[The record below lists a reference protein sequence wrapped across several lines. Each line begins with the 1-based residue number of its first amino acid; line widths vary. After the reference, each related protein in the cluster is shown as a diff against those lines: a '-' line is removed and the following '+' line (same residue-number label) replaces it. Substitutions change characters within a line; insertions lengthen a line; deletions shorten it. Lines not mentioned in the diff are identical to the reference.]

1 LQSIPLFLE
10 LLKCIGNGGA
20 PSANALESA
29 VGPSVREETLH
40 ILLSC
45 AARHSNAAAISE
57 IGQLMKA
64 EQGNIVDIMTAKG
77 IILSL
82 KMLPNAYIAGRA
94 ELVESL
100 VQRGH
105 VLHPSIPY
113 SVLLTAACQKQ
124 TYPCRLLESLLM
136 NEDKAKGLQKC
147 KKEDLYK
154 ECIELCC
161 ENDRDD
167 LVELFIKRQGQPSEK
182 ALEQYSTCL
191 GRVMSRIG
199 SQLYSVRSSQRRIR
213 CVDIDWQNRG
223 LCQVHD
229 NWLSKA
235 NLSAFLARFDVSH
248 NQLSFLPSCVFD
260 GTLPWLE
267 EVDCSHNKLKA
278 LWSEDDNRPSSDRN
292 RLKTINASYN
302 MLSELPL
309 HLFQI
314 PSLETLIASHNDLSD
329 LPGSDMLLETS
340 GTWSD
345 TDSNEAIENCWLC
358 TRLKHLD
365 VSHNHIRLLP
375 EMFGYTLHL
384 RRLDVAYNN
393 IKAIPRSLSK
403 AHFLEQADLSHNR
416 LGLCPDPSNFSSLPR
431 SIQRLNVSNNE
442 LDCIP
447 HDVVSIT
454 SLQLLN
460 CAGNLI
466 ASLPCKQ
473 HWRLP
478 HLKSL
483 ILRDNKVTGIT
494 AFPDSFSKSLTFLD
508 MSNNRLKKFPEAVF
522 TLKMAETLS
531 FKGNPGVNCLP
542 PAIADLTRLW
552 ELNLDDM
559 AKAFRDFTLEE
570 TRDSGLHYSKIKSII
585 KKKFYEYAP
594 YYGIKLAISGSLKS
608 RDCALRALHYQPGQE
623 HSLPAQFPVVT
634 NIVYR
639 TAPSDGSSGSL
650 GVLTQ
655 WLPTWLNNYSQT
667 ESKEATMKVWNVPD
681 DRSLSVLQHVFFTEN
696 TVQLLVWHESDGQPG
711 LDNLEH
717 TLQLIRRSASIRTV
731 LVLLTAAAPPPDI
744 QQRID
749 KLKQSPELNQT
760 VNVYIRGAKTTPPLI
775 HEIFKLSEELAG
787 VGDNF
792 VERDTNRVPAA
803 FRHAATKMF
812 YPDTCFNRAVCTR
825 QFIQEQIFPDGFS
838 DPDDFVQAMRFLMR
852 IGALIHFED
861 TPRNLHEYFFTD
873 IDLISR
879 ILVALTS
886 GHSPH
891 LSSGVAHARHIYAV
905 LNKMSGSE
913 AAGSALFAFLVKVGV
928 VGPLDCCHCLLPFR
942 LSPERNGLK
951 LTLSHYL
958 SPCNGN
964 LENSAPT
971 YVRRLYSISGLPPSF
986 WGRFINAL
994 VLQIQ
999 HVLNTLEST
1008 DEQKVA
1014 SNAVFWA
1021 TGILALYNDGLF
1033 VVSAVTQ
1040 DQSSEYMV
1048 PIPYSKRCTDSGL
1061 DIVVFDRRRR
1071 FVALGLIC
1079 SHVERLLQEWIDSS
1093 GIYIVLTLYTLF
1105 DSCQ

>member
-1 LQSIPLFLE
+1 MAQQLQPGLNDMPD
-10 LLKCIGNGGA
+10 GNCW
-20 PSANALESA
+20 S
-29 VGPSVREETLH
+29 
-40 ILLSC
+40 
-45 AARHSNAAAISE
+45 
-57 IGQLMKA
+57 
-64 EQGNIVDIMTAKG
+64 
-77 IILSL
+77 
-82 KMLPNAYIAGRA
+82 
-94 ELVESL
+94 
-100 VQRGH
+100 
-105 VLHPSIPY
+105 
-113 SVLLTAACQKQ
+113 LLT
-124 TYPCRLLESLLM
+124 
-136 NEDKAKGLQKC
+136 
-147 KKEDLYK
+147 
-154 ECIELCC
+154 
-161 ENDRDD
+161 
-167 LVELFIKRQGQPSEK
+167 
-182 ALEQYSTCL
+182 
-191 GRVMSRIG
+191 
-199 SQLYSVRSSQRRIR
+199 
-213 CVDIDWQNRG
+213 NR
-223 LCQVHD
+223 
-229 NWLSKA
+229 
-235 NLSAFLARFDVSH
+235 
-248 NQLSFLPSCVFD
+248 
-260 GTLPWLE
+260 
-267 EVDCSHNKLKA
+267 
-278 LWSEDDNRPSSDRN
+278 
-292 RLKTINASYN
+292 
-302 MLSELPL
+302 
-309 HLFQI
+309 
-314 PSLETLIASHNDLSD
+314 
-329 LPGSDMLLETS
+329 
-340 GTWSD
+340 
-345 TDSNEAIENCWLC
+345 
-358 TRLKHLD
+358 
-365 VSHNHIRLLP
+365 
-375 EMFGYTLHL
+375 
-384 RRLDVAYNN
+384 
-393 IKAIPRSLSK
+393 
-403 AHFLEQADLSHNR
+403 
-416 LGLCPDPSNFSSLPR
+416 
-431 SIQRLNVSNNE
+431 
-442 LDCIP
+442 
-447 HDVVSIT
+447 
-454 SLQLLN
+454 QLL
-460 CAGNLI
+460 CV
-466 ASLPCKQ
+466 
-473 HWRLP
+473 H
-478 HLKSL
+478 
-483 ILRDNKVTGIT
+483 V
-494 AFPDSFSKSLTFLD
+494 
-508 MSNNRLKKFPEAVF
+508 
-522 TLKMAETLS
+522 
-531 FKGNPGVNCLP
+531 
-542 PAIADLTRLW
+542 
-552 ELNLDDM
+552 
-559 AKAFRDFTLEE
+559 
-570 TRDSGLHYSKIKSII
+570 
-585 KKKFYEYAP
+585 
-594 YYGIKLAISGSLKS
+594 
-608 RDCALRALHYQPGQE
+608 
-623 HSLPAQFPVVT
+623 
-634 NIVYR
+634 
-639 TAPSDGSSGSL
+639 
-650 GVLTQ
+650 
-655 WLPTWLNNYSQT
+655 QT